1 MPGYVQI
8 PLSVLPLV
16 PVVWLLFSRLAAQ
29 YLLSTSTESF
39 LSLNVALAIWL
50 KVWLA
55 GSLHDSKVES
65 DPPDGLTRSGSSEVA
80 SVAIQDVHEKSE
92 SENHASV
99 PLPAEVETTVDQP
112 LSEPTLLDE
121 CDLSGPVPAC
131 ESNQNEVPTF
141 QITNETV
148 HNAVHVTTSTT
159 TKLVETLA
167 AASSPS
173 ESASS
178 SFDPSTTSDH
188 DTDNEVTLVIEEI
201 ENKFDSSISSD
212 DETEDE
218 TTLVVD
224 DIKDE
229 DDTIIRCVC
238 GQDQEEGE
246 GMGTMICC
254 DSCDAWQ
261 HNGCMGLSQDYNPDR
276 YFCERCKPAHY
287 RKLFSGMRRVAQPW
301 KEKTKKYNA
310 QPKTLNRVLP
320 LPCNSSD
327 PKLWDFMQMPDGM
340 FQDGRGWIW
349 SDPNAYLASFNE
361 RPRHRT
367 WNDWER
373 RDRYGLDA
381 ARSAGSRHCR

>member
-1 MPGYVQI
+1 MNAIYRAQFQ
-8 PLSVLPLV
+8 
-16 PVVWLLFSRLAAQ
+16 PVSLTRTKCLLFKS
-29 YLLSTSTESF
+29 
-39 LSLNVALAIWL
+39 
-50 KVWLA
+50 
-55 GSLHDSKVES
+55 
-65 DPPDGLTRSGSSEVA
+65 PTRRS
-80 SVAIQDVHEKSE
+80 
-92 SENHASV
+92 
-99 PLPAEVETTVDQP
+99 
-112 LSEPTLLDE
+112 
-121 CDLSGPVPAC
+121 
-131 ESNQNEVPTF
+131 
-141 QITNETV
+141 
-148 HNAVHVTTSTT
+148 STT